1 MTAAAGFGTIRIVKV
16 SDLKIQANLSEKYIN
31 NVHLGDTVDVEI
43 PVLNKSFKTT
53 ITAVSQVIDAKNR
66 TFPIE
71 IKLSKEIQSLKPNML
86 AILTIND
93 YTNLQAFTV
102 PINVIQN
109 SGSELF
115 LFTVQPENDSDI
127 LTVKKNIV
135 KTGLNYD
142 NIVEVIGGLKDNDQ
156 VISVGY
162 QNLSDG
168 QKVKT
173 ANDVKGTN

>member
-1 MTAAAGFGTIRIVKV
+1 
-16 SDLKIQANLSEKYIN
+16 
-31 NVHLGDTVDVEI
+31 
-43 PVLNKSFKTT
+43 
-53 ITAVSQVIDAKNR
+53 
-66 TFPIE
+66 
-71 IKLSKEIQSLKPNML
+71 ML

-173 ANDVKGTN
+173 ASDVKGTN